1 MIPFNKPHI
10 TGKEVH
16 YIYDAVATGKISGN
30 GKYTQLCQRFFEK
43 NVLIFN
49 AK

>member
-16 YIYDAVATGKISGN
+16 YIYDALATSKISGN
-30 GKYTQLCQRFFEK
+30 RKFAQMCQRFFKEH
-43 NVLIFN
+43 
-49 AK
+49 

>member
-16 YIYDAVATGKISGN
+16 YIYDALNN
-30 GKYTQLCQRFFEK
+30 GKFCVDFYQL
-43 NVLIFN
+43 
-49 AK
+49 